1 MHILETRNLKYSYTN
16 EIEALKGIDFIA
28 GRKQK
33 IAIIGSNGAGKSTL
47 FRHFNGIL
55 TPSSGEVLVHGEPI
69 SKSNLREIRKTVGIV
84 FQNSDDQVFSPT
96 VEQDIAFGPTNL
108 GLDEQTIQHRVD
120 ETLRLLSIEHLRDR
134 APHHLSGGEKK
145 RVAIAGVL
153 AMEPQ
158 IIVLDEPT
166 AGLDPG
172 GVRDL
177 IGFLNEL
184 PEKYG
189 MTIIFSTHSVELVPE
204 IADYVYV
211 LDKGAIAAHGEIG
224 DVFGNE
230 DLLTGIGLDVPVFPK
245 LIKSLNKR
253 GMNIGMAF
261 TFDDAEDAIA
271 KEFSRL
277 K

>member
-1 MHILETRNLKYSYTN
+1 MHILETRNLKYSYN
-16 EIEALKGIDFIA
+16 NDIEALKGINFIA

-33 IAIIGSNGAGKSTL
+33 IAIIGANGAGKSTL
-47 FRHFNGIL
+47 FKHFNGIL

-69 SKSNLREIRKTVGIV
+69 SKSNLKEIRKTVGIV

-96 VEQDIAFGPTNL
+96 VEEDIAFGPTNL
-108 GLDEQTIQHRVD
+108 GLDEETIQHRVN

-134 APHHLSGGEKK
+134 VPHHLSGGEKK

-158 IIVLDEPT
+158 VIVLDEPT
-166 AGLDPG
+166 AGLDPS
-172 GVRDL
+172 GVKDL

-211 LDKGAIAAHGEIG
+211 LDKGAIVAQGG
-224 DVFGNE
+224 VSDVFGDD
-230 DLLTGIGLDVPVFPK
+230 DLLNEIGLEVPIFPR
-245 LIKSLNKR
+245 LIKSLNRR
-253 GMNIGMAF
+253 GMNIDMAF
-261 TFDDAEDAIA
+261 TFDETEEAIA
-271 KEFSRL
+271 REFSRL